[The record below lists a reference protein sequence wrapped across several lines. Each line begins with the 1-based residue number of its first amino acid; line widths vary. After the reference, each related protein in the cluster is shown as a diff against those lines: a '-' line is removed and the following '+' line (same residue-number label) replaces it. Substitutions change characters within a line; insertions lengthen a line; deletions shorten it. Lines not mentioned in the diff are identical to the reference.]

1 MKTSIFSFPLKKT
14 WQKGKKKKK
23 GLKKKDLEVLGPHS
37 QVATASSS

>member
-14 WQKGKKKKK
+14 WQKGKKKK